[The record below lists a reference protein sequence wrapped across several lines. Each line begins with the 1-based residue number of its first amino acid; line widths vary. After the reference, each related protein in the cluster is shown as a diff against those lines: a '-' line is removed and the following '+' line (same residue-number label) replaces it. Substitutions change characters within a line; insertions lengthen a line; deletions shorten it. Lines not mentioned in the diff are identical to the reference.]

1 MTPTT
6 TNRTA
11 IERAVD
17 LLLVLCAAE
26 VCRAIQVRPGLTV
39 LQKVF
44 FALKR
49 GAQSRAPHHEYVR
62 YYYGPYSHSLAADLA
77 LLRAQGFVDVFT
89 FEATSRGSEIAR
101 HYRQLLEPENLDV
114 FTALDESMKMR
125 AGWTA
130 EAAKREAYRITVV
143 VDGKP
148 VTVREARFGAPLHAG
163 GGDRASFRISSDVAL
178 DLITDLSL
186 SASDFEA
193 TKRAGRTVELADLEP
208 LPTH

>member
-1 MTPTT
+1 
-6 TNRTA
+6 
-11 IERAVD
+11 
-17 LLLVLCAAE
+17 
-26 VCRAIQVRPGLTV
+26 VRPGLTV

-49 GAQSRAPHHEYVR
+49 HAQSRAPHHEYVR

-101 HYRQLLEPENLDV
+101 HYRQLLEPENRDV
-114 FTALDESMKMR
+114 FAALDASMKMR

-130 EAAKREAYRITVV
+130 EAAKREAYKITVV

-148 VTVREARFGAPLHAG
+148 VTVREARFGAALHAG
-163 GGDRASFRISSDVAL
+163 SGDRTSFRISTEVAV
-178 DLITDLSL
+178 DLMTDLSL
-186 SASDFEA
+186 AAPDFEA
-193 TKRAGRTVELADLEP
+193 TKRPSPTVDLADLEP
-208 LPTH
+208 QPAH